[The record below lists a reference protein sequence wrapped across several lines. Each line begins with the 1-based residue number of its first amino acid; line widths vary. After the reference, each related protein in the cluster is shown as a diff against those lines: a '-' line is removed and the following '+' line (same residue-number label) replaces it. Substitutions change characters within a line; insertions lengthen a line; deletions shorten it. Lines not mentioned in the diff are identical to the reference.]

1 MKKVFLLI
9 SAICGL
15 VWGASAQVCIPDSN
29 MFTTGVY
36 VYPPS
41 LPCITQGSSFGGNV
55 NFRIPDSIDASLF
68 NNAIPPNTYYLYVD
82 SVQIDSVIGAPN
94 GISTATNPTDTQ
106 WLYAN
111 QYGCI
116 RFLGTTNAAAG
127 AYPLTVY
134 GNGCVHGT
142 VFGLP
147 IDTCVSGSLAAYLS
161 YSLSVCSST
170 PPTVC
175 TPDTAAFTAG
185 VNVYPASLPCIIQS
199 TPFSGMVSIRI
210 PDSIDAHTVVSALPA
225 NTYYVHIDSV
235 FIDSING
242 LPAGI
247 TGVTNPG
254 DSVWIHGGQFACAQF
269 SGITTAPIGNYPLN
283 IHGRGCVHGNI
294 LGFAIDS
301 CLSGSLAAYIKY
313 SLNVCPVG
321 GGGACSVDT
330 TVFTAGTNVYPA
342 SLPCIVTGE
351 AFTGQVNIQVPTSV
365 DAHDFESV
373 IPAGVAQV
381 TIDSININ
389 SILGYPAGISSVSN
403 PVLSTWLYPSTYA
416 CALITGTTNA
426 PAGNYPLT
434 ISGTGCGHISYN
446 GNVIYSTCMTNYSFT
461 NIYPYSLNVCYP
473 AGISQ
478 LTEGVDLSIYP
489 NPNQGTFTVALSSS
503 SRINGTMSVLD
514 QLGRIVFTQNI
525 DLTGTKQIPLDLG
538 NISAG
543 AYILMINTGESKSIK
558 QFIVR

>member
-1 MKKVFLLI
+1 MSVI
-9 SAICGL
+9 AGL
-15 VWGASAQVCIPDSN
+15 ALGASAQVCTPDSTH
-29 MFTTGVY
+29 FTAGVY

-41 LPCITQGSSFGGNV
+41 LPCITQGTAYSGTVSIK
-55 NFRIPDSIDASLF
+55 IPDSIDAHLF
-68 NNAIPPNTYYLYVD
+68 VSALPANTYFLYVD
-82 SVQIDSVIGAPN
+82 SMRIDSITGAPS
-94 GISTATNPTDTQ
+94 GIAVATNPADSV
-106 WLYAN
+106 WLYGG
-111 QYGCI
+111 QYGCAQ
-116 RFLGTTNAAAG
+116 FSGTTSAAVG
-127 AYPLTVY
+127 SYPLNVY
-134 GNGCVHGT
+134 GRGCVHGT
-142 VFGLP
+142 IFSLP
-147 IDTCVSGSLAAYLS
+147 IDSCLSGSLSSYFS
-161 YSLSVCSST
+161 YSLSVCAST

-175 TPDTAAFTAG
+175 TPDTAAFTPG
-185 VNVYPASLPCIIQS
+185 VTVYPASLPCIIQS
-199 TPFSGMVSIRI
+199 MPFSGTVSIRV

-225 NTYYVHIDSV
+225 NTYYVHIDSI

-242 LPAGI
+242 TPAGI

-254 DSVWIHGGQFACAQF
+254 DSVWLHGGQYACAQF
-269 SGITTAPIGNYPLN
+269 SGTTTAPIGNYPLN

-301 CLSGSLAAYIKY
+301 CVSGSLASYIRY

-321 GGGACSVDT
+321 GGGACTVDT
-330 TVFTAGTNVYPA
+330 TQFSAGTYVYPA

-351 AFTGQVNIQVPTSV
+351 AFTGQVNIQVPVSV
-365 DAHDFESV
+365 DAHDFNST

-389 SILGYPAGISSVSN
+389 SITGYPAGISSVSN
-403 PVLSTWLYPSTYA
+403 PVLSTWLYPSSYA
-416 CALITGTTNA
+416 CALITGTVNA
-426 PAGNYPLT
+426 AVTPAGNYPLT

-446 GNVIYSTCMTNYSFT
+446 GTVLYSTCMTNYSFT

-478 LTEGVDLSIYP
+478 ITDGVDLRIYP

-503 SRINGTMSVLD
+503 ARIIGTMSVLD
-514 QLGRIVFTQNI
+514 QLGRILYTENI
-525 DLTGTKQIPLDLG
+525 DMTGAKQIPLDLG

-543 AYILMINTGESKSIK
+543 AYILMINTGDSKSMK